1 MALRRPLRGVADGE
15 VRAVLVSELSD
26 VGQVPVLIQ
35 QIELPSRLDGIDDEQ
50 GRFEARRLQ
59 EYDPAA

>member
-1 MALRRPLRGVADGE
+1 